1 MTQDPS
7 KIALTSLIFNGMQTV
22 ALLFI
27 IEKKNAPNKD
37 LEGGKQKR

>member
-7 KIALTSLIFNGMQTV
+7 KIALTSLIFYGMQTV

-27 IEKKNAPNKD
+27 IEKNAPNKD